1 MPPPPVLSVL
11 IRRKFWLYIYIF
23 FNCYILATKS
33 FLRGSDDRVC
43 EIKMIGEIRQNFTE
57 ASASVGLIL
66 ATALDIEPSSLDN
79 STHSKEQQLLFFQK
93 AFFYVVFNL
102 IFTRFYEVFNDLS
115 SLGNF
120 YNFSVNIIVFTLYD
134 RFMHFV
140 YFMQSW

>member
-1 MPPPPVLSVL
+1 MV
-11 IRRKFWLYIYIF
+11 IYIF

-120 YNFSVNIIVFTLYD
+120 YNFSVNIIVFTL
-134 RFMHFV
+134 
-140 YFMQSW
+140 